1 MRFHRFTHP
10 ISAWS
15 VSCRHKNPD
24 SIESNPVGYKNLVR
38 QKTGLK
44 GGKPTKLEPE
54 NGFRNDHLHELFLSV
69 LSLDLHGVID
79 LLFQDRDD
87 EWHLAE
93 WKTDWVDEKSLDDKV
108 MEYRQ
113 QIAIYISAVQS
124 ILSFTPEAHLYF
136 LTLNNGTCSFDHSE
150 LVEFFHTL
158 NTKNS

>member
-1 MRFHRFTHP
+1 M
-10 ISAWS
+10 
-15 VSCRHKNPD
+15 
-24 SIESNPVGYKNLVR
+24 GYKNLVR

-113 QIAIYISAVQS
+113 QIAVYNSAVQS
-124 ILSFTPEAHLYF
+124 ILSFTPEAHLCF
-136 LTLNNGTCSFDHSE
+136 LALNNEVYSFDQNE
-150 LVEFFHTL
+150 LVDVFQSLVSQST
-158 NTKNS
+158 